1 MTSRVTPISDDNL
14 PPQLADDFDIIMK
27 SNGYIPF
34 SYKVLAHRPN
44 ILKALMDLSK
54 AVIRDEGTVD
64 RGFRFLVA
72 YISSRTRGC
81 QYCQA
86 HNIKSA
92 DRWGI
97 SQDQLNAVWEY
108 ETSPLF
114 SPAERAALSFA
125 QSAAVTP
132 NQVEDSDFSELKKH
146 WSEEQIVELT
156 AVVSLFGW
164 MNCFNDVLRVDLD
177 DATLEWC
184 SDFGL
189 GEKTG
194 WDPSEHI

>member
-1 MTSRVTPISDDNL
+1 MASRVTPISDGEL
-14 PPQLADDFDIIMK
+14 PSELAPDFDIILK

-54 AVIRDEGTVD
+54 AVIRDEGAVD
-64 RGFRFLVA
+64 RGFRFLIA

-97 SQDQLNAVWEY
+97 SEDRLNEVWTY
-108 ETSPLF
+108 ETSSLF
-114 SPAERAALSFA
+114 SKAERAALSFA
-125 QSAAVTP
+125 QAAATVP
-132 NQVEDSDFSELKKH
+132 NHVDDGLFDELREH
-146 WSEEQIVELT
+146 WTDEQIVEIT

-164 MNCFNDVLRVDLD
+164 MNCFNDVLHVNLD
-177 DATLEWC
+177 KETIEWC
-184 SDFGL
+184 EEFGL

-194 WDPSEHI
+194 WDPIDHI

>member
-1 MTSRVTPISDDNL
+1 MTSRVPPIANKNL
-14 PPQLADDFDIIMK
+14 PPELASDFDIIMK

-54 AVIRDEGTVD
+54 AVIRDDGTVD
-64 RGFRFLVA
+64 RGFRFLIA

-86 HNIKSA
+86 HNVKSA

-97 SQDQLNAVWEY
+97 SADQLNNVWEY
-108 ETSPLF
+108 ETSEF
-114 SPAERAALSFA
+114 FTPAERAALAFA
-125 QSAAVTP
+125 QASATVP
-132 NQVEDSDFSELKKH
+132 NYADDTIFKELKAH
-146 WSEEQIVELT
+146 WYDEQIVEIT

-164 MNCFNDVLRVDLD
+164 MNCFNDVLHVDLD
-177 DATLEWC
+177 DETIEWC
-184 SDFGL
+184 EDFGL
-189 GEKTG
+189 AEKTG
-194 WDPSEHI
+194 WDPVDHI

>member
-1 MTSRVTPISDDNL
+1 MTSRVPPITNENL
-14 PPQLADDFDIIMK
+14 PPELASDFDIIMK

-54 AVIRDEGTVD
+54 AVIRDDGTVD
-64 RGFRFLVA
+64 RGFRFLIA

-86 HNIKSA
+86 HNVKSA

-97 SQDQLNAVWEY
+97 SADQLNNVWEY
-108 ETSPLF
+108 ETSEF
-114 SPAERAALSFA
+114 FTPAERAALSFA
-125 QSAAVTP
+125 QASATVP
-132 NQVEDSDFSELKKH
+132 NYADDAIFKALKAH
-146 WSEEQIVELT
+146 WSDEQIVEIT

-164 MNCFNDVLRVDLD
+164 MNCFNDVLHVDLD
-177 DATLEWC
+177 DETIEWC
-184 SDFGL
+184 EDFGL
-189 GEKTG
+189 AEKTG
-194 WDPSEHI
+194 WDPVDHI

>member
-1 MTSRVTPISDDNL
+1 MTSRVPPITNENL
-14 PPQLADDFDIIMK
+14 PPELASDFDIIMK

-54 AVIRDEGTVD
+54 TVIRDDGTVD
-64 RGFRFLVA
+64 RGFRFLIA

-86 HNIKSA
+86 HNVKSA

-97 SQDQLNAVWEY
+97 SADQLNNVWEY
-108 ETSPLF
+108 ETSEF
-114 SPAERAALSFA
+114 FTPAERAALAFA
-125 QSAAVTP
+125 QASATVP
-132 NQVEDSDFSELKKH
+132 NYADDTIFKELKAH
-146 WSEEQIVELT
+146 WYDEQIVEIT

-164 MNCFNDVLRVDLD
+164 MNCFNDVLHVDLD
-177 DATLEWC
+177 DETIEWC
-184 SDFGL
+184 EDFGL
-189 GEKTG
+189 AEKTG
-194 WDPSEHI
+194 WDPVDHI

>member
-1 MTSRVTPISDDNL
+1 MTGRITPISDENL
-14 PPQLADDFDIIMK
+14 PSELAPDFDIILK

-54 AVIRDEGTVD
+54 AVIRDEGTID
-64 RGFRFLVA
+64 RGFRFLIA

-86 HNIKSA
+86 HNVKSA

-97 SQDQLNAVWEY
+97 SADQLNNIWEY
-108 ETSPLF
+108 ETSEFF
-114 SPAERAALSFA
+114 SSAERAALTFA
-125 QSAAVTP
+125 QASATVP
-132 NQVEDSDFSELKKH
+132 NCVDDAIFTKLKQFWSD
-146 WSEEQIVELT
+146 EQIVEIT

-164 MNCFNDVLRVDLD
+164 MNCFNDVLHVDLD
-177 DATLEWC
+177 TETIEWC
-184 SDFGL
+184 EDFGL
-189 GEKTG
+189 REKTG
-194 WDPSEHI
+194 WDPVDHI

>member
-1 MTSRVTPISDDNL
+1 MTSRVPPIANENL
-14 PPQLADDFDIIMK
+14 PPELASDFDVIMK

-54 AVIRDEGTVD
+54 TVIRDDGTVD
-64 RGFRFLVA
+64 RGFRFLIA

-86 HNIKSA
+86 HNVKSA

-97 SQDQLNAVWEY
+97 SADQLNNVWEY
-108 ETSPLF
+108 ETSEF
-114 SPAERAALSFA
+114 FTPAERAALAFA
-125 QSAAVTP
+125 QASATVP
-132 NQVEDSDFSELKKH
+132 NYADDTIFKELKAH
-146 WSEEQIVELT
+146 WYDEQIVEIT

-164 MNCFNDVLRVDLD
+164 MNCFNDVLHVDLD
-177 DATLEWC
+177 DETIEWC
-184 SDFGL
+184 EDFGL
-189 GEKTG
+189 AEKTG
-194 WDPSEHI
+194 WDPVDHI

>member
-1 MTSRVTPISDDNL
+1 MASRVTPISDGEL
-14 PPQLADDFDIIMK
+14 PSELAPDFDIILK

-54 AVIRDEGTVD
+54 AVIRDEGAVD
-64 RGFRFLVA
+64 RGFRFLIA

-97 SQDQLNAVWEY
+97 SEDRLNEVWTY
-108 ETSPLF
+108 ETSSLF
-114 SPAERAALSFA
+114 SKAERAALSFA
-125 QSAAVTP
+125 QAAATVP
-132 NQVEDSDFSELKKH
+132 N
-146 WSEEQIVELT
+146 
-156 AVVSLFGW
+156 
-164 MNCFNDVLRVDLD
+164 RVDVGLF
-177 DATLEWC
+177 AEMREQGRPFPIVYNMGEMLEGFKTLNMLASC
-184 SDFGL
+184 INVASDSGSASPRL
-189 GEKTG
+189 
-194 WDPSEHI
+194 

>member
-1 MTSRVTPISDDNL
+1 MSSRIIPISDENL
-14 PPQLADDFDIIMK
+14 PEELSPDFDIILK

-54 AVIRDEGTVD
+54 AVIRDEGTID
-64 RGFRFLVA
+64 RGFRFLIA

-86 HNIKSA
+86 HNVKSA
-92 DRWGI
+92 DRWGV
-97 SQDQLNAVWEY
+97 SANQLNNVWNY
-108 ETSPLF
+108 KKSIHF

-125 QSAAVTP
+125 QASATVP
-132 NQVEDSDFSELKKH
+132 NYVDDVIFNKLRQH
-146 WSEEQIVELT
+146 WSNEQIVEIT

-164 MNCFNDVLRVDLD
+164 MNCFNDVLRLDLD
-177 DATLEWC
+177 TETLEWC
-184 SDFGL
+184 EEFGL
-189 GEKTG
+189 ASKTG
-194 WDPSEHI
+194 WDPVDHI

>member
-1 MTSRVTPISDDNL
+1 MTSRVAPIPDEEL
-14 PPQLADDFDIIMK
+14 PPELAADFDIILN

-64 RGFRFLVA
+64 RGFRFLIA
-72 YISSRTRGC
+72 YVSSRTRGC

-92 DRWGI
+92 NRWGI
-97 SQDQLNAVWEY
+97 SEDKLSEVWAY
-108 ETSPLF
+108 ETSSLF
-114 SPAERAALSFA
+114 SAAERAALGFS
-125 QSAAVTP
+125 QAAANVP
-132 NQVEDSDFSELKKH
+132 NKVDDGLFSELKQH
-146 WSEEQIVELT
+146 WTDAQIVEIT

-164 MNCFNDVLRVDLD
+164 MNCFNDILHVDLD
-177 DATLEWC
+177 KETVEWC
-184 SDFGL
+184 EEFGL
-189 GEKTG
+189 EKKTG
-194 WDPSEHI
+194 WDPVDHI

>member
-1 MTSRVTPISDDNL
+1 MTSRITPIQDGNL
-14 PPQLADDFDIIMK
+14 PKELASDFEIILK

-64 RGFRFLVA
+64 RGFRFLIA

-86 HNIKSA
+86 HNLKSA

-97 SQDQLNAVWEY
+97 SEERLNAVWEY
-108 ETSPLF
+108 ETNPA
-114 SPAERAALSFA
+114 AERAALTFA
-125 QSAAVTP
+125 QASAQVP
-132 NQVEDSDFSELKKH
+132 NFVNDNIFEELKKY
-146 WSEEQIVELT
+146 WSNDQIVEIT

-164 MNCFNDVLRVDLD
+164 MNCFNDVLHVDLD
-177 DATLEWC
+177 KETLEWC
-184 SDFGL
+184 EDFGL
-189 GEKTG
+189 GNKTG
-194 WDPSEHI
+194 WDPSHHV

>member
-1 MTSRVTPISDDNL
+1 MTSRVPPIANKNL
-14 PPQLADDFDIIMK
+14 PPELASDFDIIMK

-54 AVIRDEGTVD
+54 AVIRDDGTVD
-64 RGFRFLVA
+64 RGFRFLIA

-86 HNIKSA
+86 HNVKSA

-97 SQDQLNAVWEY
+97 SADQLNNVWEY
-108 ETSPLF
+108 ETSEFFTL
-114 SPAERAALSFA
+114 AERAALTFA
-125 QSAAVTP
+125 QASATVP
-132 NQVEDSDFSELKKH
+132 NYVDDGIFKELKAH
-146 WSEEQIVELT
+146 WSDEQIVEIT

-164 MNCFNDVLRVDLD
+164 MNCFNDVLHVDLD
-177 DATLEWC
+177 DETIEWC
-184 SDFGL
+184 EDFGL
-189 GEKTG
+189 AEKTG
-194 WDPSEHI
+194 WDPVDHI